1 MNTKHKTGF
10 TLIEVLFAVMLI
22 GLVVAAIAISS
33 GASTMVNGVGID
45 LSTAEFLIEEIREMS
60 AAMTFDQIDN
70 YTLVNI
76 NPPID
81 VTGAAMPDFSAY
93 TQKVNIVHVQEDAMQ
108 TVDATGTSG
117 LLRITVTI
125 TKNNSPVSTTS
136 WLRARTE
143 G

>member
-60 AAMTFDQIDN
+60 ASMTFDQIDN

-81 VTGAAMPDFSAY
+81 VTGAAMPEFAAY
-93 TQKVNIVHVQEDAMQ
+93 TQNVNIVHVQEDAMQ

-125 TKNNSPVSTTS
+125 TKNNSPVSSTS